1 MVSNDPNPD
10 GSQTLAPAH
19 GQLDGTLVR
28 GIAWTAGMKWGA
40 QVFSWA
46 STLIVARLLSP
57 DDYGVV
63 GMATVY
69 LGLVN
74 LISEFGV
81 GTTVITLK
89 NLDDHEIA
97 QLNGFAVLLG
107 LAGFTLSCA
116 IAVPLGMFFK
126 SPRLPWV
133 VVAMST
139 TFIISSFQS
148 VPAALLQR
156 DLQFKLVSVIDG
168 VKSFSMAFV
177 AVIFAAA
184 GFRYWTLVLAALVS
198 AIVGTA
204 AILSKRR
211 HRISLPRPGKLS
223 HVLRFSWHV
232 IAGRV
237 SWYTYSNADFV
248 VSGKLLGQ
256 EALGSYTVAW
266 NLATVPVEKITGVL
280 NSVTPALY
288 SAVQKDTAALRR
300 YMLVLLES
308 VGLLTLPLSIG
319 IGLVSRE
326 FVLTFLG
333 SKWSPAIL
341 PLMFLGFYASVRS
354 LIPIIWSI
362 MNVVGDSAF
371 AMKAAMCLAVV
382 LPTAFVIGSHWGN
395 AGIAAAWMIGFPI
408 VAIPA
413 TSRVFRRIDLP
424 WSGFFRVMGPAII
437 GCVAMG
443 IAVVGI
449 KAILP
454 LHYRMPL
461 RLGLLVVSGAFAY
474 ILVAGG
480 LSYPRRH
487 ALRRAIGML
496 RNSRA
501 SAA

>member
-1 MVSNDPNPD
+1 MFPSPD
-10 GSQTLAPAH
+10 RSQSLAAPSRA
-19 GQLDGTLVR
+19 QLDGTLVR

-46 STLIVARLLSP
+46 STLVVARLLSP
-57 DDYGVV
+57 DDYGLV

-89 NLDDHEIA
+89 NLDDHEIS

-107 LAGFTLSCA
+107 LAGFTLSCGMA
-116 IAVPLGMFFK
+116 LPLGLFFK

-139 TFIISSFQS
+139 TFLIGSLQS

-168 VKSFSMAFV
+168 VKSFSMALV

-184 GFRYWTLVLAALVS
+184 GFRYWTLVLAAFVS

-204 AILSKRR
+204 AVLSIRR
-211 HRISLPRPGKLS
+211 HRIALPRPGRLG
-223 HVLRFSWHV
+223 HILRFSWHV

-288 SAVQKDTAALRR
+288 SAVQNDKAALRR
-300 YMLVLLES
+300 YMLALSEGI
-308 VGLLTLPLSIG
+308 GLITLPLSVG

-333 SKWSPAIL
+333 VKWAPAIV

-371 AMKAAMCLAVV
+371 AMKAAMALAVV
-382 LPTAFVIGSHWGN
+382 LPAAFVIGSHWGN
-395 AGIAAAWMIGFPI
+395 AGIAAAWMIGFPL

-413 TSRVFRRIDLP
+413 TSRVFRKIALP
-424 WSGFFRVMGPAII
+424 WSGFFRVMAPAIT
-437 GCVAMG
+437 GCLAMG
-443 IAVVGI
+443 IAVAAL
-449 KAILP
+449 KTILP
-454 LHYRMPL
+454 QHYGMPV
-461 RLGLLVVSGAFAY
+461 RLGILVVSGATAY
-474 ILVAGG
+474 ILVAGS

-496 RNSRA
+496 RNRKA
-501 SAA
+501 NDAA